1 MHNRILDLRLTAGLS
16 QDDLA
21 AKVGVT
27 RRVVSSWERGE
38 RSPRL
43 ADVPSIARALHV
55 TPNDLCG
62 WYDDRPRESD
72 FTIPRDEAEL
82 LANFRACT
90 GERRRQLVGES
101 KRLRAAT
108 RVEAE
113 SIRG

>member
-1 MHNRILDLRLTAGLS
+1 MHNRILDFRLSAGLS

-43 ADVPSIARALHV
+43 VDVPSIAQALHV

-62 WYDDRPRESD
+62 WYDERPRESD

-82 LANFRACT
+82 LVNFRACT
-90 GERRRQLVGES
+90 GEHRRQLVGES
-101 KRLRAAT
+101 KRLLTITRA
-108 RVEAE
+108 EAD